1 MIVPSKI
8 LSVKGSGCIF
18 RKTFIRPLMIEFRI
32 REVAKKRGIT
42 SAYQLQK
49 AMGIHPGAAS
59 RLWNRAEGLNFKTLE
74 AICRTLK
81 CKPGD
86 LFVLKPDPE

>member
-1 MIVPSKI
+1 MIKF
-8 LSVKGSGCIF
+8 K
-18 RKTFIRPLMIEFRI
+18 I

-59 RLWNRAEGLNFKTLE
+59 RLWSRAEGLNFKTLD
-74 AICRTLK
+74 AICQALD
-81 CKPGD
+81 CDPGELFEFKPIG
-86 LFVLKPDPE
+86 KEC